1 MVYTI
6 SFLYDDMDVDD
17 NMSVMK
23 LMKPRNK
30 LVKALCRE
38 KYGQRYWNAN
48 EMMAVIHENKL
59 SLFHEGKD
67 RTETN
72 SGCYESSI
80 RETQNTV
87 IG

>member
-38 KYGQRYWNAN
+38 MYGQRYGNAN

-67 RTETN
+67 RTEKQIADAMKVA
-72 SGCYESSI
+72 YEKI
-80 RETQNTV
+80 KTP
-87 IG
+87 